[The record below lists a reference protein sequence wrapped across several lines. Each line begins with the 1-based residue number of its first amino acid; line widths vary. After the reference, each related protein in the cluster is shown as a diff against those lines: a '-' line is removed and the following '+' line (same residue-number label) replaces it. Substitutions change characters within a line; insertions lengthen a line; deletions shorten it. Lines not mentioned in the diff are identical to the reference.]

1 MKKPYAYFSYSHEM
15 VGDATVL
22 RAEALEKVYD
32 SVVSHISNGTSELVR
47 LSGSKQKNIIRK
59 E

>member
-1 MKKPYAYFSYSHEM
+1 M